1 VVLEATIA
9 PHPLRQLRT
18 AHWVSPGWVRR
29 FTAANRVGTYLS
41 VVKGGTVSAG
51 DTVEVT
57 RRPEH
62 GVTAA
67 QVFAGL
73 DGDAAS
79 RLLAADAHGV
89 VLAPQVRKA
98 ALQALSGA

>member
-1 VVLEATIA
+1 MGE
-9 PHPLRQLRT
+9 
-18 AHWVSPGWVRR
+18 PGWVRR